1 MRFRNGIY
9 FVIVSHD
16 PVSASDVI
24 IYVFPLY
31 NMLLLSCFTLCHA
44 VCPVLVTVTSPSLF
58 KSCASGINVMQSVC
72 LICALGLLGRFC
84 YKLL

>member
-58 KSCASGINVMQSVC
+58 KSCVSGINVMQPVC